1 MEYFVRVH
9 PYWSIM
15 IEAIL
20 VWSWQHQIVLW
31 SMYKANFI
39 MKKSTLITYCFSN
52 HMLPSAFLKL
62 DKIQATLQTFAPLLC
77 LASSSCFA
85 LKVFLQSQQSFTNFQ
100 PAPLLYFFH
109 VTFCLNNL
117 ARMILRKKGFWC
129 HQSAGKSSMAMM
141 ARAKSHF
148 GWVPCPGVFGKKC
161 YLTFWHLKPLV
172 R

>member
-1 MEYFVRVH
+1 
-9 PYWSIM
+9 M

-31 SMYKANFI
+31 SMCKANFI

-117 ARMILRKKGFWC
+117 ARMILRKKGSDVISLLANLLWPWWPELNPILAGF
-129 HQSAGKSSMAMM
+129 HVLAFSAKNVIW
-141 ARAKSHF
+141 RF
-148 GWVPCPGVFGKKC
+148 GIWS
-161 YLTFWHLKPLV
+161 PLLDS
-172 R
+172 